1 MAKVELQCDT
11 YRLIPGHFPP
21 IQLFENLLDPDELEA
36 AYALESLTND
46 RLRDQVGDISL
57 VAPEDRITGDG
68 STPIMAAFTH
78 IGAESR
84 FTKGRYGVYYA
95 GLSLETAL
103 AESRF
108 SRARLLSATDEPSQ
122 VLTMRCYKCTAGG
135 GVVDLRNDPQ
145 AHTPDSF
152 THAQAVAEK
161 LRNQNEMGILYS
173 SVRHPGGECIAAL
186 RPCLLKAPATQAGH
200 YQFHWNGSEI
210 TTVLEVKSVG

>member
-1 MAKVELQCDT
+1 MDKVELRCET
-11 YRLIPGHFPP
+11 YRLIPSHFPP

-46 RLRDQVGDISL
+46 RLRDQAGDISL
-57 VAPEDRITGDG
+57 VNPEDRITGYG

-78 IGAESR
+78 TGVESR
-84 FTKGRYGVYYA
+84 FTKGHYGVYYA
-95 GLSLETAL
+95 GLNLETAL
-103 AESRF
+103 AESKF

-122 VLTMRCYKCTAGG
+122 VLTMRCYKCSADGI
-135 GVVDLRNDPQ
+135 VVDLRND
-145 AHTPDSF
+145 AEVHTPDSF
-152 THAQAVAEK
+152 SHAQSIAEQ
-161 LRNQNEMGILYS
+161 LRDQNEMGILYN

-200 YQFHWNGSEI
+200 YQFHWNGSAI